1 MKRKSGN
8 LMKPVASLSIMLMK
22 SWSSSCVG
30 FSPISLQTVGCDV
43 QTLQTDN
50 ATTTAP
56 EQAAEPPGGQRAVTV
71 RQPVEVVLEAAHRVL
86 GQQGHHPIV
95 DSSVLTPYCPFF
107 SVYITTTS
115 YTNITLNLVPIT
127 IMVSTKA
134 KAADSP
140 FLTIYI

>member
-43 QTLQTDN
+43 QTDN
-50 ATTTAP
+50 VPSTAP

-71 RQPVEVVLEAAHRVL
+71 RQPVEVVLEASHRVL
-86 GQQGHHPIV
+86 GEQRHHLIV
-95 DSSVLTPYCPFF
+95 DSSGLTPYCPFF
-107 SVYITTTS
+107 TV
-115 YTNITLNLVPIT
+115 
-127 IMVSTKA
+127 
-134 KAADSP
+134 
-140 FLTIYI
+140 